1 MNGTA
6 LGQLVPGSVQW
17 LHLGLYRLQGNL
29 KGVQLCTRVD
39 LLGAEWSPA
48 TNSQMNF
55 FSVACIFV
63 HDHWPSKASPLYNWA

>member
-1 MNGTA
+1 MDGTT

-29 KGVQLCTRVD
+29 KGIQLCTWID

-48 TNSQMNF
+48 THSQVNF
-55 FSVACIFV
+55 CFCG
-63 HDHWPSKASPLYNWA
+63 LYSCA